1 MATDSVRT
9 AAMTTT
15 IQQRRAPLG
24 FFPDKPV
31 PRLYD
36 RIVEVLRV
44 RHYSRRTEDAYVHWI
59 RRYIEFHQHQH
70 PRELAEDD
78 VNRFL
83 TSLAVKEHVAA
94 STQNQALSAIL
105 FLYEHVLEQPL
116 DRIEGVVRARR
127 PKRLP
132 VVLTVDEVSRVMA
145 HLTGDK
151 WLIAML
157 LYGGG
162 LRLLESL
169 RLRVKDLDFERAE
182 ITVREGKGDKDR
194 VTMMPQAVIHPL
206 QEHLRQVQVIHQEDV
221 ADGFGRVELPHALAR
236 KYPNANR
243 EWSWQFVFP
252 QEHRWVNTR
261 TGEQARHHVHESL
274 VQKAVKQAVR
284 KAGLTK
290 RVTSHTFRH
299 SFATHL
305 LADGYDIRTVQ
316 ELLGHK
322 DVRTTMIYTHVL
334 NRGGRGVRSP
344 ADGLARRADER
355 WAGAAYHAGNGVTME
370 QPPARLQLTTIGC
383 LRVRPQICGLQV
395 IDRNCL

>member
-1 MATDSVRT
+1 V
-9 AAMTTT
+9 TTT
-15 IQQRRAPLG
+15 PQIRRDPLG
-24 FFPDKPV
+24 FFPGQSS

-36 RIVEVLRV
+36 RIVGVLRV
-44 RHYSRRTEDAYVHWI
+44 RHYSRRTEEAYVQWI
-59 RRYIEFHQHQH
+59 RRYIDFHQHQH
-70 PRELAEDD
+70 PRNLAESD
-78 VNRFL
+78 VNHFL
-83 TSLAVKEHVAA
+83 THLAVKEHVAA

-127 PKRLP
+127 SKRLP
-132 VVLTVDEVSRVMA
+132 VVLTVDEVSRVMV

-162 LRLLESL
+162 LRLLEAL
-169 RLRVKDLDFERAE
+169 RLRVKDLDFERGE

-194 VTMMPQAVIHPL
+194 VTTMPRAVVHSL
-206 QEHLRQVQVIHQEDV
+206 QEHLQRVKLIHEQDV
-221 ADGFGRVELPHALAR
+221 ADGYGRVELPHALAR
-236 KYPNANR
+236 KYPNANQ
-243 EWSWQFVFP
+243 ECCWQFVFP
-252 QEHRWVNTR
+252 QERRWRNSK
-261 TGEQARHHVHESL
+261 TGEQGRHHIDESL
-274 VQKAVKQAVR
+274 FSRSLKAAVKQ
-284 KAGLTK
+284 AGLTK

-344 ADGLARRADER
+344 ADGLARGPGE
-355 WAGAAYHAGNGVTME
+355 
-370 QPPARLQLTTIGC
+370 
-383 LRVRPQICGLQV
+383 
-395 IDRNCL
+395 

>member
-1 MATDSVRT
+1 MTATTQHGRP
-9 AAMTTT
+9 
-15 IQQRRAPLG
+15 PLG
-24 FFPDKPV
+24 LYPDKPE

-36 RIVEVLRV
+36 RILEVLRV

-59 RRYIEFHQHQH
+59 RRYIEFHRRQQ
-70 PRELAEDD
+70 PREFAEGD

-83 TSLAVKEHVAA
+83 THLAVKEHVAA
-94 STQNQALSAIL
+94 STQYQALSAIL

-116 DRIEGVVRARR
+116 DRMEGVVRARR

-162 LRLLESL
+162 LRLLEAL
-169 RLRVKDLDFERAE
+169 RLRVKDLDFERGE

-194 VTMMPQAVIHPL
+194 VTMLPQAVIRPL
-206 QEHLRQVQVIHQEDV
+206 QQHLQHVKTKHEQDV
-221 ADGFGRVELPHALAR
+221 ADGYGRVELPYALAR
-236 KYPNANR
+236 KYPNADR
-243 EWSWQFVFP
+243 EWCWQFVFP
-252 QEHRWVNTR
+252 QERRWFNR
-261 TGEQARHHVHESL
+261 KTGEQGRHHVHESL
-274 VQKAVKQAVR
+274 VQKAIKAAVR

-305 LADGYDIRTVQ
+305 LVGGYDIRTVQ
-316 ELLGHK
+316 ELLGHS
-322 DVRTTMIYTHVL
+322 DVKTTMIYTHVL

-344 ADGLARRADER
+344 ADGLASRFE
-355 WAGAAYHAGNGVTME
+355 E
-370 QPPARLQLTTIGC
+370 
-383 LRVRPQICGLQV
+383 
-395 IDRNCL
+395 

>member
-1 MATDSVRT
+1 M
-9 AAMTTT
+9 AMTTT
-15 IQQRRAPLG
+15 TQQRRSPLG
-24 FFPDKPV
+24 LFPDKPA

-36 RIVEVLRV
+36 HMVEVLRV
-44 RHYSRRTEDAYVHWI
+44 RHYSRRTEQAYVHWV
-59 RRYIEFHQHQH
+59 RRYVEFFDRRH
-70 PRELAEDD
+70 PRELDESD

-83 TSLAVKEHVAA
+83 THLAVKEHVAA

-105 FLYEHVLEQPL
+105 FLYEQVLQQPL

-132 VVLTVDEVSRVMA
+132 VVLTVDEVSRVMS

-162 LRLLESL
+162 LRLLEAL
-169 RLRVKDLDFERAE
+169 RLRVKDLDFELGE
-182 ITVREGKGDKDR
+182 LTIREGKGDKDR
-194 VTMMPQAVIHPL
+194 RTMMPQAIKHPL
-206 QEHLRQVQVIHQEDV
+206 QEHLQRVQVTHERDLAAGYGQ
-221 ADGFGRVELPHALAR
+221 VELPHALAR
-236 KYPNANR
+236 KYPNAGR
-243 EWSWQFVFP
+243 EWCWQYVFP
-252 QEHRWVNTR
+252 QEHRWVNSR
-261 TGEQARHHVHESL
+261 SGEQGRHHVHESL
-274 VQKAVKQAVR
+274 VQKAIKQAVR
-284 KAGLTK
+284 EVGLAK

-344 ADGLARRADER
+344 ADGLVPPHMSARQ
-355 WAGAAYHAGNGVTME
+355 G
-370 QPPARLQLTTIGC
+370 
-383 LRVRPQICGLQV
+383 RPNTQGIA
-395 IDRNCL
+395 